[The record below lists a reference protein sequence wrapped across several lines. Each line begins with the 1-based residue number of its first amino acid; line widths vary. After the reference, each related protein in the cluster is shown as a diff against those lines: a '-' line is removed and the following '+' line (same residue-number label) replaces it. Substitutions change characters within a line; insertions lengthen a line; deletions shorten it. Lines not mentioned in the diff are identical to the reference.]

1 MTQPGAAGSSSSGN
15 GEYDWG
21 ALGGLRA
28 EGREPGARRKKLA
41 GYLKAASEL
50 RQSYRESY
58 GPQWANKD
66 PSSKEVDDGTP
77 GAFPDAAVVRNGDEE
92 MVLFPSYARKHVKN
106 KPKAIPGTIQEVPGT
121 GRDIRDSAGA
131 GDAEFWKQEWEKYE
145 DDNAVVDVDVRGWV
159 YAPHKGQMTRKNRL
173 FVGIARQLVGVP
185 APRST
190 KTPSPLSSAAN
201 SRSSSPSGSH
211 RERVDA
217 RTARHEEELASQEA
231 EAILRK
237 GEAEAAIA
245 GRGGYSEVP
254 KNDTDS
260 LYSIPSRSNSPAP
273 QSRENS
279 ETSGIPRA
287 LTNSSQQSDE
297 DLGIS
302 AVRKRASWAQ
312 PGKMSAAE
320 LAVANSHLMARLK
333 PFLAN
338 PLANTPI
345 SAFFYNDSVSRQRTI
360 NTNSSGH
367 FSIRAAL
374 DFVPTHV
381 RILASEKLSATEE
394 VIITDPNG
402 VSLISDIDDTI
413 KHSAIGSGAR
423 EIFRNAFIRDLGDL
437 TIEGVREW
445 YTRMANMG
453 VKIHYVSNSPWQL
466 YPVLTSFFA
475 MAGLPPGSFHLKQYS
490 GMLQGIFEPVAERKK
505 GTLDKIM
512 RDFPERRFV
521 LVGDSGEADLEVYT
535 DVVLENPGRI
545 LGVFI
550 RDVTTPVPKNFF
562 DSSMGALSG
571 DRPMKQSSRNG
582 STHNLNNAKRFSMP
596 HEDEDDPDVKAAIAS
611 SLRDF
616 EMQNHHRLR
625 DVQKQNKNYAASLPS
640 SRVASHSI
648 EKRPELPPRRV
659 TEPPAPEAQ
668 NMEAGVGDLIDF
680 GEDESTAWQSI
691 SSPVSRATTDT
702 DDGTPEKRGAS
713 SSTIT
718 RKPLPPA
725 RPSKPQGLRS
735 VSSEQ
740 LSTGH
745 APLSPLKSPPPK
757 PRKPSTSIHRP
768 LPTDPSPLSQVQRQ
782 DTAVPAPPPRPTP
795 LVHAVDERHGYR
807 SAVRQKLSS
816 AYNAL
821 PSASTLHRS
830 STNANANNHN
840 SLNDSPHS
848 TNSVRAPSD
857 RVDPSHEL
865 HDPPPR
871 RPQAAKPPPPPPPPR
886 NVSSYGA
893 AAAQLASK
901 GVSSVLG
908 SSSSTSTSSS
918 FPTNPNHL
926 ISSTSNPDDP
936 ATQKHDYINPQS
948 SNGNFVGAV
957 PPLDKKVELWKRRW
971 ARAASV
977 MEEKGVPLRSWRV
990 GRDVEDV
997 AVSLV
1002 DRAVS
1007 KGEGGTVEKAGE
1019 GQRGRGREG
1028 R

>member
-15 GEYDWG
+15 GEYDWS

-41 GYLKAASEL
+41 GYLKAANEL

-58 GPQWANKD
+58 GSQWANRD
-66 PSSKEVDDGTP
+66 PGSKEVDDGTP
-77 GAFPDAAVVRNGDEE
+77 GAFPDAAVVRNGSEE
-92 MVLFPSYARKHVKN
+92 MILFPSYARKHVKN
-106 KPKAIPGTIQEVPGT
+106 KPKAIPGTIQEAPGT
-121 GRDIRDSAGA
+121 GRDVRDSAGA

-145 DDNAVVDVDVRGWV
+145 DDNAIVDVDVRGWV

-201 SRSSSPSGSH
+201 SRSSSPNGSH

-273 QSRENS
+273 RSRENS
-279 ETSGIPRA
+279 ETSGIPRV

-367 FSIRAAL
+367 FSVRAAL

-505 GTLDKIM
+505 STLDKIM
-512 RDFPERRFV
+512 RDFPERRFI

-535 DVVLENPGRI
+535 DVVLDNPGRI

-550 RDVTTPVPKNFF
+550 RDVTTPVPKHFF

-571 DRPMKQSSRNG
+571 DRSMKPSSQNG

-596 HEDEDDPDVKAAIAS
+596 PEDEDEDDPDVKAAIAA

-616 EMQNHHRLR
+616 EMQNQDRLR

-640 SRVASHSI
+640 SRVASRGV
-648 EKRPELPPRRV
+648 EKRPELPHRRD

-668 NMEAGVGDLIDF
+668 NMESEVGDLIDF
-680 GEDESTAWQSI
+680 EDESTAWQSI

-702 DDGTPEKRGAS
+702 DDGTSEERGAPS
-713 SSTIT
+713 PMIT

-735 VSSEQ
+735 ASSEQ
-740 LSTGH
+740 LPTGH
-745 APLSPLKSPPPK
+745 APPSPLKSPPPK

-768 LPTDPSPLSQVQRQ
+768 LPIDPSPLSQVQRQ
-782 DTAVPAPPPRPTP
+782 DTAAPAPLPRSTP
-795 LVHAVDERHGYR
+795 LAHAADERPGYR

-821 PSASTLHRS
+821 PSTSTLHWS
-830 STNANANNHN
+830 STNANSNNHN

-848 TNSVRAPSD
+848 TDSVRAPSD
-857 RVDPSHEL
+857 RANPSYEL

-871 RPQAAKPPPPPPPPR
+871 RPQAAKPLPPPPPPR
-886 NVSSYGA
+886 NVSSYSA
-893 AAAQLASK
+893 AAAKLASR

-908 SSSSTSTSSS
+908 STSTSSS
-918 FPTNPNHL
+918 STTTNSNHP
-926 ISSTSNPDDP
+926 SNSTSNPDDP

-948 SNGNFVGAV
+948 SNGNFIGAA
-957 PPLDKKVELWKRRW
+957 PQLDKKVELWKRRW

-977 MEEKGVPLRSWRV
+977 MEEKGVLLRSWRV
-990 GRDVEDV
+990 GKDVEDV
-997 AVSLV
+997 AVGLV
-1002 DRAVS
+1002 ERAVRE
-1007 KGEGGTVEKAGE
+1007 GAGGTMEKAEERG
-1019 GQRGRGREG
+1019 RGRGREEK
-1028 R
+1028 

>member
-145 DDNAVVDVDVRGWV
+145 DDNAVVD
-159 YAPHKGQMTRKNRL
+159 
-173 FVGIARQLVGVP
+173 
-185 APRST
+185 
-190 KTPSPLSSAAN
+190 
-201 SRSSSPSGSH
+201 
-211 RERVDA
+211 
-217 RTARHEEELASQEA
+217 
-231 EAILRK
+231 
-237 GEAEAAIA
+237 
-245 GRGGYSEVP
+245 
-254 KNDTDS
+254 
-260 LYSIPSRSNSPAP
+260 
-273 QSRENS
+273 
-279 ETSGIPRA
+279 
-287 LTNSSQQSDE
+287 
-297 DLGIS
+297 
-302 AVRKRASWAQ
+302 
-312 PGKMSAAE
+312 MSAAE

-702 DDGTPEKRGAS
+702 DDGTPEKRG
-713 SSTIT
+713 
-718 RKPLPPA
+718 
-725 RPSKPQGLRS
+725 
-735 VSSEQ
+735 
-740 LSTGH
+740 
-745 APLSPLKSPPPK
+745 
-757 PRKPSTSIHRP
+757 
-768 LPTDPSPLSQVQRQ
+768 
-782 DTAVPAPPPRPTP
+782 
-795 LVHAVDERHGYR
+795 
-807 SAVRQKLSS
+807 
-816 AYNAL
+816 
-821 PSASTLHRS
+821 
-830 STNANANNHN
+830 
-840 SLNDSPHS
+840 
-848 TNSVRAPSD
+848 
-857 RVDPSHEL
+857 
-865 HDPPPR
+865 
-871 RPQAAKPPPPPPPPR
+871 
-886 NVSSYGA
+886 
-893 AAAQLASK
+893 
-901 GVSSVLG
+901 
-908 SSSSTSTSSS
+908 
-918 FPTNPNHL
+918 
-926 ISSTSNPDDP
+926 
-936 ATQKHDYINPQS
+936 
-948 SNGNFVGAV
+948 
-957 PPLDKKVELWKRRW
+957 
-971 ARAASV
+971 
-977 MEEKGVPLRSWRV
+977 
-990 GRDVEDV
+990 
-997 AVSLV
+997 
-1002 DRAVS
+1002 
-1007 KGEGGTVEKAGE
+1007 
-1019 GQRGRGREG
+1019 
-1028 R
+1028 